1 MLAGHEP
8 FMKNLVKRLQSE
20 EVRIARVGLRE
31 YPGEESRR
39 AVFTCRVGLLRLCR
53 RFKRTRSR

>member
-1 MLAGHEP
+1 
-8 FMKNLVKRLQSE
+8 MKNLVKRLQSE